1 MCHNVMFYFVV
12 KISIQNILDCLL
24 YSEFFAHF
32 MHIQVHHLVEL
43 IECYLLSVREELT
56 FHF

>member
-1 MCHNVMFYFVV
+1 MSCFILLLM
-12 KISIQNILDCLL
+12 ISILNILDCLP

-56 FHF
+56 FQF